1 MTAFKKT
8 ILGKILGGAA
18 KVVAAVGSVVVGG
31 VVAKAVVGGIGS
43 LLNAH
48 PNDDNPAGG
57 LDVIAEKAKAFVNGL
72 TPDQQKVLDAEKADA
87 KTAAQKLKLAN
98 KLINLGASQ
107 ADAYSKA
114 GITSTEAENVTNTE
128 ATSDLNPDNKFN
140 LASFISGPGKW
151 VLAVLAA
158 LILLPKILKHR

>member
-114 GITSTEAENVTNTE
+114 GITGDEAANVVNTE
-128 ATSDLNPDNKFN
+128 DNSDLNPANKT
-140 LASFISGPGKW
+140 SFATFFAGPGKW
-151 VLAVLAA
+151 VLAVIAA
-158 LILLPKILKHR
+158 LLLVPKLLKHR